1 MHTKGKETQERSM
14 NMEKSMHHRQADIR
28 KCGIWGCGRVGS
40 TVAYALTQSG
50 WFSDVVLMDPLFR
63 IAETEAADL
72 SHGLPFHTPVDVYA
86 GDFADLA
93 DCGLIIL
100 AEEHDAPHGAA
111 QLKSRLTTLRSVIG
125 NVNLYNRDAILLC
138 LTAPV
143 ESTSYLLQQLSNLPP
158 SRVIGAGTVL
168 DTARLKQMVGRHL
181 GVDSRNVH
189 SFIIGEQGENE
200 FPVWSS
206 ANISGIDLKHYCDS
220 CQKGYDP
227 AMLKSLFYDVRDSRA
242 QVIRT
247 KGAGFYGVAE
257 AVKRIVSAI
266 VHDENT
272 ILTVSALMEGQ
283 YGIENVYM
291 SLPCIVNRRGIRRV
305 LEIPL
310 NEEEE
315 QLLRRSASK
324 LKAKAEELEKLLF
337 QPF

>member
-1 MHTKGKETQERSM
+1 MHRHLSRRDT
-14 NMEKSMHHRQADIR
+14 DIR
-28 KCGIWGCGRVGS
+28 KCGIWGCGKVGA

-50 WFSDVVLMDPLFR
+50 WFSDIVLIDPHFHV
-63 IAETEAADL
+63 AETEATDL

-93 DCGLIIL
+93 DCGLIVL
-100 AEEHDAPHGAA
+100 AEEYDAQNGTAN
-111 QLKSRLTTLRSVIG
+111 LRGRLRTLRSVIG
-125 NVNLYNRDAILLC
+125 NIDLYNRSAILLC
-138 LTAPV
+138 TADPV
-143 ESTSYLLQQLSNLPP
+143 ESVSYLLQQLSQRPP
-158 SRVIGAGTVL
+158 ARVIGAGTVL

-189 SFIIGEQGENE
+189 SFVIGEHGENE

-220 CQKGYDP
+220 SQKGYDP
-227 AMLKSLFYDVRDSRA
+227 AMLKSLFYDVRDSRT
-242 QVIRT
+242 QVMQT

-272 ILTVSALMEGQ
+272 ILTVSAFMEGQ

-310 NEEEE
+310 DEQEE

-324 LKAKAEELEKLLF
+324 LKEKAEEWEALLF
-337 QPF
+337 QPI